1 MQNESSTKRASL
13 NQINQIL
20 QSLSLSILFIF
31 LEILYCYTLKKLKKK
46 EKNFFCLPKF
56 KFEIHFARWV
66 ESSQAKNDLQSLMN
80 VDMRICSIKTSDFC
94 TLFLF
99 KLKILEILLDL
110 KPTKKKKAE
119 NKMGSLGSKPAA
131 AAAKPANC
139 PPGCAPIPTAPAA
152 KAPMAPAPAA
162 PKPQQPCIPYPA
174 PAPAAPK
181 PPQQPCIPYP
191 VPAPAPKPQQP
202 CVPCPPPVQAPKPPA
217 PVNPCP
223 PGCVPARV
231 SRSSG
236 SRSRR
241 SSKH

>member
-1 MQNESSTKRASL
+1 MAKNEIEFQIHISPLWSAPHSKYGVNKTIWSNTLMQNESSTKRASL

-110 KPTKKKKAE
+110 KPTKKKKQ
-119 NKMGSLGSKPAA
+119 KIKW
-131 AAAKPANC
+131 
-139 PPGCAPIPTAPAA
+139 
-152 KAPMAPAPAA
+152 
-162 PKPQQPCIPYPA
+162 
-174 PAPAAPK
+174 
-181 PPQQPCIPYP
+181 
-191 VPAPAPKPQQP
+191 VP
-202 CVPCPPPVQAPKPPA
+202 
-217 PVNPCP
+217 
-223 PGCVPARV
+223 
-231 SRSSG
+231 
-236 SRSRR
+236 
-241 SSKH
+241 